1 MATTKQSVSL
11 LLLCIFLFLSSLSS
25 ALRTEDEVHHLH
37 NTWIT
42 EHGRSYKNAE
52 ERELRFSVF
61 RDNLE
66 FIDRHNAD
74 ADAGIHTFR
83 LGLNRFADLTNEE
96 YRKTFLGTRPSR
108 RVEKERKESGRYTL
122 LEDDSNIPDSIDW
135 REKGAVNPVKDQGSC
150 GMCFEIDLSSFTI

>member
-1 MATTKQSVSL
+1 MASSQSPKMATTKQSIALL
-11 LLLCIFLFLSSLSS
+11 LLLCLSSLLSSFSS
-25 ALRTEDEVHHLH
+25 ALLSTEQQVRQLH
-37 NTWIT
+37 DSWIT

-61 RDNLE
+61 RDNLQ
-66 FIDRHNAD
+66 FIDQHNAE

-108 RVEKERKESGRYTL
+108 RLTNERKESGRYTL
-122 LEDDSNIPDSIDW
+122 LEDDSIPDSIDW

-150 GMCFEIDLSSFTI
+150 GMF